1 MFGKFKEMLGFDG
14 FDEDEDFNE
23 AEEIEEEV
31 EEERD
36 FSNVISQVQK
46 KSSNKVVNIH
56 TANAAKLMIAK
67 PLSYDDAPEICSALK
82 NRKIVVINTTAL
94 ELRVAQ
100 RLIDFVGGA
109 CYALEAELQEVE
121 KGVVIV
127 TPSNVEVSSELKNE
141 LSSKGL
147 FNWSK

>member
-1 MFGKFKEMLGFDG
+1 MFGKLKEVLGFDG
-14 FDEDEDFNE
+14 FNEDEEFDE
-23 AEEIEEEV
+23 VEEIEEEV

-36 FSNVISQVQK
+36 LSNVISQVQRK
-46 KSSNKVVNIH
+46 SNKVVNIH
-56 TANAAKLMIAK
+56 TANAAKLTIAK
-67 PLSYDDAPEICSALK
+67 PLTYDDAQEICSALK

-109 CYALEAELQEVE
+109 CYALEAEIQEVE

-127 TPSNVEVSSELKNE
+127 TPSNVEVSNELKNE
-141 LSSKGL
+141 LSSKGI

>member
-14 FDEDEDFNE
+14 FEDDEEFDE
-23 AEEIEEEV
+23 AEEVEEEV
-31 EEERD
+31 EEDRD
-36 FSNVISQVQK
+36 FANVISQVQK
-46 KSSNKVVNIH
+46 KSNKVVNIH

-121 KGVVIV
+121 RGVVIV
-127 TPSNVEVSSELKNE
+127 TPSNVEVSSELKSE
-141 LSSKGL
+141 LSNKGL